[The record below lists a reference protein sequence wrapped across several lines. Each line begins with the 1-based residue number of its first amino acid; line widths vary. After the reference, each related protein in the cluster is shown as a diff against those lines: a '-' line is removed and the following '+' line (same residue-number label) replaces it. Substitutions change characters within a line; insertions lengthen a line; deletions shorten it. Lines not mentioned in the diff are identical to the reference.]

1 MPMHFEDLWV
11 QCEKL
16 HEESNKKDSAT
27 LLLDE
32 LMMKLNLYRVIAEKT
47 EGASA
52 ELQKMKDRAMG
63 EVLLVLTKISAKE
76 NINVYEAL
84 SIAAQYHSIQH
95 YTQKYPT

>member
-1 MPMHFEDLWV
+1 M
-11 QCEKL
+11 
-16 HEESNKKDSAT
+16 
-27 LLLDE
+27 LLDE
-32 LMMKLNLYRVIAEKT
+32 LAMKLKLYRAIADKT

-76 NINVYEAL
+76 NIDVYEAL

-95 YTQKYPT
+95 YSKKYSE